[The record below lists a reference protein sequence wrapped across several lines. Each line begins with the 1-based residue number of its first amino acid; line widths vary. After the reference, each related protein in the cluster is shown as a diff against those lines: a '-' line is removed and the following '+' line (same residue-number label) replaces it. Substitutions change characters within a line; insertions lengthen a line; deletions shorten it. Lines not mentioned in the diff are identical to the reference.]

1 MEFYIKHYKLI
12 AFIVLA
18 IFSVALVKCADF
30 PKKTSINTQKED
42 IIKTTNVNYVEG
54 YKIVSAKDE
63 GDLFRVVFESK
74 EGHQYSAEYLRSHL
88 EDLVCHKGVYEY
100 TDVERVYDCSSPQL
114 IKNAMTQELVT
125 QTIKAIDDINNL
137 YSDI

>member
-1 MEFYIKHYKLI
+1 MDFYVKHYKLI

-88 EDLVCHKGVYEY
+88 
-100 TDVERVYDCSSPQL
+100 
-114 IKNAMTQELVT
+114 
-125 QTIKAIDDINNL
+125 
-137 YSDI
+137 